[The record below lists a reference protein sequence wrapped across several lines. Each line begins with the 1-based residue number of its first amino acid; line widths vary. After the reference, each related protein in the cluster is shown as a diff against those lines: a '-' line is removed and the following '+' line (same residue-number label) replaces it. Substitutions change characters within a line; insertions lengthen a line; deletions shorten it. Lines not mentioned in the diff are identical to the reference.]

1 MKTVTITEARKHWFK
16 LFAEVSQSH
25 TPLMVKGK
33 HTNNVVIGED
43 DWRAIEETLY
53 LLSIPGMRASLIK
66 GHETPVEKCS
76 TRDKLPW

>member
-1 MKTVTITEARKHWFK
+1 MKTVSISVARKTLFK

-25 TPLMVKGK
+25 TPLMVTGK
-33 HTNNVVIGED
+33 HTNNVVVGED

-53 LLSIPGMRASLIK
+53 LLSLPGMRESLIK
-66 GHETPVEKCS
+66 GHGTPIEKCS

>member
-16 LFAEVSQSH
+16 LFTEVSQSH
-25 TPLMVKGK
+25 KPLMVTGK
-33 HTNNVVIGED
+33 HTNNVVVGED

-53 LLSIPGMRASLIK
+53 LLSIPGMRESLIK